1 MIPRI
6 SRTLHFSP
14 NFSKVKA
21 GRALQ
26 KETGT
31 KVAMV
36 GTHLNQGGILDG
48 AIGANHTPANHSGPA
63 LLKGRVKEK
72 IRANQSKAPYGVTSN
87 KNPVIRPIGASITL
101 IVQAEQHLTPKG
113 YGARLVIAQVTLPP
127 PVLPLQSALLPR
139 ERGNNRAVKANMVTE
154 CVKAKTSLPIIILIK
169 PLRLCMRNQLL
180 LLPQAGGTI
189 KN

>member
-14 NFSKVKA
+14 NFSKVKVE
-21 GRALQ
+21 RALQ

-31 KVAMV
+31 KVAIA
-36 GTHLNQGGILDG
+36 GTRQNQDGILDG
-48 AIGANHTPANHSGPA
+48 EIGANHKPANHSGPP

-72 IRANQSKAPYGVTSN
+72 IRSNLIQALYGVTSTRN
-87 KNPVIRPIGASITL
+87 LVIRPTGASKIL
-101 IVQAEQHLTPKG
+101 IVLADQHLTQMD
-113 YGARLVIAQVTLPP
+113 YGARLVIAQVTLPL
-127 PVLPLQSALLPR
+127 PVLPPQSALLPR

-154 CVKAKTSLPIIILIK
+154 CGKAKTSLPTIILIK
-169 PLRLCMRNQLL
+169 PLRLCMRNLL
-180 LLPQAGGTI
+180 LLLLQAGGTI